1 MTDDLISREAALE
14 CCNEML
20 RKSKPLEKSTSAI
33 ELRRAIAALP
43 AAQVQAE
50 PLVRTYWHYECP
62 DCEWD
67 TVRQEDSLKAY
78 CPVCAGDNGRDVT
91 LRRRRATDD
100 DGPAEGRDD
109 RFTPHRTYP
118 AIPPASAFASQVNA
132 LLQKEIAAGAAEAGV
147 TPEEYLRTATDMLRK
162 LRATTPA
169 PDDLDALVAWL
180 HRAYPNDERVS
191 QAADA
196 ITALR
201 ARPATVQVKPLV
213 WEKSHIAPWYDD
225 WHTVPTGYTIRCAD
239 ENGWKWSNGQG
250 AFGYDP
256 TASSAKAA
264 AQADYEVR
272 IRAALVASE
281 PAPGSHQPPL
291 PSSDA
296 QGGEV

>member
-1 MTDDLISREAALE
+1 MTDDLISRAAALTLIRAYASPESVEAAEAYLA
-14 CCNEML
+14 
-20 RKSKPLEKSTSAI
+20 TI
-33 ELRRAIAALP
+33 P

-50 PLVRTYWHYECP
+50 PVAP
-62 DCEWD
+62 
-67 TVRQEDSLKAY
+67 
-78 CPVCAGDNGRDVT
+78 
-91 LRRRRATDD
+91 
-100 DGPAEGRDD
+100 
-109 RFTPHRTYP
+109 TP
-118 AIPPASAFASQVNA
+118 
-132 LLQKEIAAGAAEAGV
+132 
-147 TPEEYLRTATDMLRK
+147 
-162 LRATTPA
+162 PA

-272 IRAALVASE
+272 IRAALVASD
-281 PAPGSHQPPL
+281 PAPACHQPTL
-291 PSSDA
+291 PSEDA
-296 QGGEV
+296 PQAIMDDHNGIGG

>member
-50 PLVRTYWHYECP
+50 PVAP
-62 DCEWD
+62 
-67 TVRQEDSLKAY
+67 
-78 CPVCAGDNGRDVT
+78 
-91 LRRRRATDD
+91 
-100 DGPAEGRDD
+100 
-109 RFTPHRTYP
+109 TP
-118 AIPPASAFASQVNA
+118 
-132 LLQKEIAAGAAEAGV
+132 
-147 TPEEYLRTATDMLRK
+147 
-162 LRATTPA
+162 PA

-272 IRAALVASE
+272 IRAALVASD
-281 PAPGSHQPPL
+281 PAPACHQPTL
-291 PSSDA
+291 PSEDA
-296 QGGEV
+296 PQAIMDDHNGIGGETPMSILRRIRATTTIIRAAAVLIEKDAAP